1 MWLCRISR
9 PVVAFAVTLLAKHIT
24 VWSANDDKRVAR
36 LIGYLHNKSHE
47 YSPVMCIRDPPEL
60 LNLSLYCDADF
71 GGDIRSMRSTSG
83 FVLAV
88 SGPSSFAPVSWG
100 TKRQSVVSRSTTECE
115 FVSLSTAVFS
125 EAIPTLQVWQEL
137 IPGMTLK
144 IFEDNAAVVSIIFKG
159 YSNKLR
165 HLSKTHRI
173 HVASTADK

>member
-1 MWLCRISR
+1 M
-9 PVVAFAVTLLAKHIT
+9 TLLAKHIT